1 MKKFNELYS
10 KIILEESQAL
20 NKTKAKSLIKKA
32 LTGNYRSIKA
42 LGNGY
47 SFEIL
52 TMTPMS
58 KKYPN
63 DEVEYSHDSKTSSYS
78 VTFDLS
84 DDKLNLT
91 VKRTDRTDKDEKTK
105 SFKVVDDLDK
115 LQNDVEKFI
124 GKSTSS
130 LH

>member
-52 TMTPMS
+52 TLTPMS
-58 KKYPN
+58 KRHS
-63 DEVEYSHDSKTSSYS
+63 DDDIEYLHDSRTSTYN
-78 VTFDLS
+78 VTFNLEN
-84 DDKLNLT
+84 DKLNLT
-91 VKRTDRTDKDEKTK
+91 VKRVDRDDKEEKTK
-105 SFKVVDDLDK
+105 SFKVVDDFDK